1 MSFLAYLFH
10 KENYKYG
17 MIAVARSALSAIL
30 PLKEGK
36 TFGKCQKVSKMLKGI
51 FKLKPT
57 FPKCIVIC
65 DPDIIISY
73 MEMLPNN
80 SGLLMQDL
88 TKKLCTLLCLL
99 SGQRYQAIASLALN
113 FSDHVVKNLHLQ

>member
-10 KENYKYG
+10 KENCKYG
-17 MIAVARSALSAIL
+17 MIAVARSALLAIS

-80 SGLLMQDL
+80 SGLLMEDL

-99 SGQRYQAIASLALN
+99 SGQRYQAIASLDLN